1 MLLAAFSN
9 IINIGRPIPNSDL
22 TVKKFQ
28 SKKYPILLTRM
39 SVFIIIHWGRL
50 INNAN
55 DIHIC
60 RNSLIAE
67 LSQNNVRQFKNNTIQ
82 AQKSK
87 LFTNWFQKREGRG
100 GSTPE
105 NIH

>member
-28 SKKYPILLTRM
+28 SKQYPILVTRM

-67 LSQNNVRQFKNNTIQ
+67 LSQNNVRQFQNNTTFNTMFTMSFIRE
-82 AQKSK
+82 AQKR
-87 LFTNWFQKREGRG
+87 FQIGFKRE
-100 GSTPE
+100 
-105 NIH
+105 

>member
-28 SKKYPILLTRM
+28 SKQYPILLTRM

-67 LSQNNVRQFKNNTIQ
+67 LSQNNVRQFQNNTTFNTMFTMSFIRE
-82 AQKSK
+82 AQKR
-87 LFTNWFQKREGRG
+87 LQIGFKRE
-100 GSTPE
+100 
-105 NIH
+105 